1 MKVKTRFYKKNLVF
15 AETVM
20 LEIFFSDH
28 LMSALIV
35 AQTPP
40 DGSHKKTSMTT
51 VVESVDNLFMREA
64 LKSAQSARELGEV
77 PIGAIIAHEGG
88 IIGRGYNLR
97 ETSQDPTTHAEMI
110 AIRQAATQLGSWRLL
125 DCTLYVT
132 LEPCVMCM
140 GAIILAR
147 IPRLVY
153 GCRDPRVGAAGS
165 IYNFSLDER
174 FNHRVATS
182 EGVLGEECSALLS
195 GFFQERR
202 AEKKAERQQ
211 HNAAAL
217 VIKTS

>member
-35 AQTPP
+35 AQTSP

-77 PIGAIIAHEGG
+77 PIGAIIVHEGG

>member
-1 MKVKTRFYKKNLVF
+1 MNVKGRFYKKNLVF
-15 AETVM
+15 VETVM
-20 LEIFFSDH
+20 LKILSLFRSGRSLRQRADFS
-28 LMSALIV
+28 
-35 AQTPP
+35 
-40 DGSHKKTSMTT
+40 GSLKNTSMTT

-64 LKSAQSARELGEV
+64 LTSAQSARELGEV
-77 PIGAIIAHEGG
+77 PIGAIIVHEGG

-110 AIRQAATQLGSWRLL
+110 AIKQAATQLGSWRLL

-165 IYNFSLDER
+165 IYNFSIDER
-174 FNHRVATS
+174 FNHRVATT
-182 EGVLGEECSALLS
+182 EGVLGDECSALLS

-211 HNAAAL
+211 RKAEA
-217 VIKTS
+217 